1 MRLMIITL
9 LLMTTLFFNGC
20 GQCKPEINTVY
31 VKSKVPK
38 LRTLYRVKP
47 YEIKDAKKF
56 DELHTIISTREIEEA
71 SAVSKKRIK
80 IINFY
85 EKQNLKFNKQFATE

>member
-1 MRLMIITL
+1 MRLMKIIL
-9 LLMTTLFFNGC
+9 LLMTSLFFSAC

-38 LRTLYRVKP
+38 LRTLYKVSP
-47 YEIKDAKKF
+47 YTPKNIKSLDADNYIIPKIELKK
-56 DELHTIISTREIEEA
+56 A
-71 SAVSKKRIK
+71 SAVSKKRIN

-85 EKQNLKFNKQFATE
+85 EKQNLKFNKQFTTE